1 MMTIWDCSLCDREC
15 NEQRTRLVEEERG
28 EEEEKAE
35 KKEKRRKEKFRGR
48 KY

>member
-1 MMTIWDCSLCDREC
+1 MTIWDCSLCDREC
-15 NEQRTRLVEEERG
+15 NEQRTRLVEGERG